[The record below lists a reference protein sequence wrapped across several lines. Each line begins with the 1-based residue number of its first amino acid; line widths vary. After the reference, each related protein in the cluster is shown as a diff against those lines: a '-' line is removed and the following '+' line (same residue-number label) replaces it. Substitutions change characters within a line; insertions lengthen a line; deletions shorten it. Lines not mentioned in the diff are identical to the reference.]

1 MPKPNEKFT
10 VAQLKDFIRTHK
22 NIKIKLSQ
30 TKPNL
35 IADLK
40 KAGQWEGMTE
50 SKEKKSKPKQR
61 ETPVKG
67 SIPTVNVKKNDIYII
82 DMKKEGWIGI
92 VDKVIDG
99 NTVDFV
105 KGYYLEKNNGKWYKD
120 GEETE
125 TTLSGSSWYSQMLKQ
140 ANKTTQQKNKK
151 LYQQIKKGKDF
162 YDKSNS
168 WIKS

>member
-1 MPKPNEKFT
+1 MKKFT

-40 KAGQWEGMTE
+40 KVGQWEGMTE
-50 SKEKKSKPKQR
+50 SKEKKSKP
-61 ETPVKG
+61 
-67 SIPTVNVKKNDIYII
+67 NVKKNDIYII

-105 KGYYLEKNNGKWYKD
+105 KGYYLDKNNGKWYKD

-125 TTLSGSSWYSQMLKQ
+125 VTLSASSWYSQMLEQ